1 VLHFPMNLQPINRVF
16 KTARF
21 SKVAKKAKIKDKVL
35 CAAIGQVMLG
45 QGDDLGGG
53 VFKKR
58 LNDNLHRSIIL
69 AKGGKYWIFEFLYAK
84 KDRANISDD
93 ELVAFRLLAK
103 SYAGL
108 AEPQLNQLLADSDL
122 LEICHD
128 C

>member
-1 VLHFPMNLQPINRVF
+1 MNSESIHRVF

-21 SKVAKKAKIKDKVL
+21 SKDVKKAKIKDRVL
-35 CAAIGQVMLG
+35 CDAIGQVMVG

-93 ELVAFRLLAK
+93 ELFAFRLLAK

-108 AEPQLNQLLADSDL
+108 AEPQLNQLLAANDL

-128 C
+128 S